1 MIKLFEQDFAVK
13 QALRAA
19 AKKGQVSG
27 AVMVLRECGCDKET
41 IIKKIMESFDISR
54 EETEYWLNEEDEES
68 EE

>member
-1 MIKLFEQDFAVK
+1 
-13 QALRAA
+13 
-19 AKKGQVSG
+19 
-27 AVMVLRECGCDKET
+27 MVLRECGCDKET